1 MIDQQPIVDSD
12 LRVTEI
18 GVRGLFGMYDHIIKL
33 NSDERITIIHGPN
46 GVGKTVFLG
55 LAHNLL
61 LGQFQRLVAI
71 PFDYFVVK
79 FDNDSALSCTRDF
92 VEGEVIHRLR
102 IQTVDIDWAV
112 TSRGAF
118 DLVRVAPDFSEVCT
132 KVLKQHIDPYTG
144 SNAFTNLS
152 YNFCNPINMPDKFP
166 TGQWLEMWATLLLH
180 FHRELTQLP
189 AYLIGVDRLLI
200 SQVNAFQFSD
210 ADSPINVRS
219 RIETYSKQLVESL
232 NLALREYGQKTSQ
245 LEQTFPDRLMDLS
258 EDVSNI
264 QLLKESFTEISQQR
278 KRYEEVGLLEVNV
291 DADRFDTKRFSQGLS
306 SVKLVAMNL
315 HAQDAKSKLD
325 VLEPLAQRLESF
337 LALVNRKLS
346 NKSLRIEYSK
356 GMVVRDSDGNSIA
369 LTALSTGEQ
378 HLFILLYDLIFLIK
392 QNQLVLIDEPEAGL
406 HVSWQKSFVKDLLE
420 IIKIAQ
426 FDVILATHSPYVV
439 GKYSNLMV
447 ALTSDQHQV
456 TE

>member
-1 MIDQQPIVDSD
+1 MTDQQPLLNSD
-12 LRVTEI
+12 LRITEI
-18 GVRGLFGMYDHIIKL
+18 GVRGLFGMYDHTIKL
-33 NSDERITIIHGPN
+33 NSEERITIIHGPN

-102 IQTVDIDWAV
+102 IHTVDMDWAV

-118 DLVRVAPDFSEVCT
+118 DLVKVSPDFLEICT
-132 KVLKQHIDPYTG
+132 KVLKQHIDPYAG
-144 SNAFTNLS
+144 SNTVYNLS
-152 YNFCNPINMPDKFP
+152 YSLHNPINMPDKFSDK
-166 TGQWLEMWATLLLH
+166 WLEMWAILLLH

-189 AYLIGVDRLLI
+189 AYLIGVDRLLK
-200 SQVNAFQFSD
+200 SQVNTFQLSD
-210 ADSPINVRS
+210 ADSPINVS
-219 RIETYSKQLVESL
+219 LRINIYSKQLVDFL
-232 NLALREYGQKTSQ
+232 NQALLTYGQKTSQ

-258 EDVSNI
+258 EDVPNI
-264 QLLKESFTEISQQR
+264 QLLKESFAEISQQR

-325 VLEPLAQRLESF
+325 VLEPLAKRLERF
-337 LALVNRKLS
+337 LSLINSKFS

-356 GMVVRDSDGNSIA
+356 GIVMRDSDGNSIA
-369 LTALSTGEQ
+369 LTVLSTGEQ
-378 HLFILLYDLIFLIK
+378 HLFILLYDLIFLIRK
-392 QNQLVLIDEPEAGL
+392 NQLVLIDEPEAGL
-406 HVSWQKSFVKDLLE
+406 HVSWQDSFIDDLKA
-420 IIKIAQ
+420 IIDIAQ
-426 FDVILATHSPYVV
+426 FDVILATHSPYII
-439 GKYSNLMV
+439 GDHSNLMV
-447 ALTSDQHQV
+447 ALSAKQAKV
-456 TE
+456 AN